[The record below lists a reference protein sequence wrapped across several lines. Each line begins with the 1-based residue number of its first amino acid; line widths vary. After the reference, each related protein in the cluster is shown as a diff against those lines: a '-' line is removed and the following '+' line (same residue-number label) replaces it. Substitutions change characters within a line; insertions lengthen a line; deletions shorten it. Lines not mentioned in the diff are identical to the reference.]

1 MILLEGEIIV
11 PTLETKRLQLIPF
24 TLELKKAAMNDRA
37 RLVEMLGVYV
47 PEHWPEP
54 DLAEALPVFVE
65 KMEKAPSEPV
75 WDWIAIHRLDQG
87 VIGGIGFMGGPD
99 KDGVVEVG
107 YDIIPEYRKQGYA
120 TEMARSLIAWVF
132 QETDIKVV
140 TASCLDDNIG
150 SIKVLENVGMR
161 RLEPDENVLKWEI
174 RKDNWATARV
184 APTFSPMDLHEM

>member
-1 MILLEGEIIV
+1 M
-11 PTLETKRLQLIPF
+11 PTLETERLQLIPF

-37 RLVEMLGVYV
+37 RLVDLLGVYV

-54 DLAEALPVFVE
+54 DMAEALPFFIE
-65 KMEKAPSEPV
+65 NMEKAPSEPP
-75 WDWIAIHRLDQG
+75 WDWIAIHKVDQG

-107 YDIIPEYRKQGYA
+107 YDVVPEYRKQGLA
-120 TEMARSLIAWVF
+120 TEMASSLIAWAF
-132 QETDIKVV
+132 HQTGIKVV

-161 RLEPDENVLKWEI
+161 RLEPDGNMLKWEI
-174 RKDNWATARV
+174 RKNSISQMHFLR
-184 APTFSPMDLHEM
+184 ER

>member
-1 MILLEGEIIV
+1 MILLKGVIIV

-24 TLELKKAAMNDRA
+24 TLDLKKAAMNDRA

-54 DLAEALPVFVE
+54 DLVEALPVFVE

-75 WDWIAIHRLDQG
+75 WDWIAIHRLDQA

-120 TEMARSLIAWVF
+120 TEMARSLIAWAF

-140 TASCLDDNIG
+140 TASCHDDNIG

-161 RLEPDENVLKWEI
+161 RLEPDGNMLKWDI
-174 RKDNWATARV
+174 RKDSTI
-184 APTFSPMDLHEM
+184 L

>member
-1 MILLEGEIIV
+1 M

-24 TLELKKAAMNDRA
+24 TLDLKKAAMNDRA

-54 DLAEALPVFVE
+54 DLAEALPFFIE
-65 KMEKAPSEPV
+65 NMEKAPTGPV
-75 WDWIAIHRLDQG
+75 WDWIAIHRLDRG

-99 KDGVVEVG
+99 KDGVVEMG
-107 YDIIPEYRKQGYA
+107 YDVVPEYRKQGYA
-120 TEMARSLIAWVF
+120 TEMARSLITWAF
-132 QETDIKVV
+132 QETGINIV

-161 RLEPDENVLKWEI
+161 RLEPDANMLKWEI
-174 RKDNWATARV
+174 RKDNRATARI
-184 APTFSPMDLHEM
+184 APTFSPNGST

>member
-1 MILLEGEIIV
+1 M

-24 TLELKKAAMNDRA
+24 TLDLKKAAMNDRA

-47 PEHWPEP
+47 PEHWPGP
-54 DLAEALPVFVE
+54 DLAEALPFFVE
-65 KMEKAPSEPV
+65 NMEKAPSGPV

-107 YDIIPEYRKQGYA
+107 YDIVPEYRKQGYA
-120 TEMARSLIAWVF
+120 TEMLRSLVAWAF
-132 QETDIKVV
+132 QKTIIKVV

-150 SIKVLENVGMR
+150 SIKVLENAGMH
-161 RLEPDENVLKWEI
+161 RLKPDGNMLKWEI
-174 RKDNWATARV
+174 RKNNWAPV
-184 APTFSPMDLHEM
+184 NL

>member
-1 MILLEGEIIV
+1 M

-24 TLELKKAAMNDRA
+24 TLDLKKAAMNDRA

-47 PEHWPEP
+47 PEHWPGP
-54 DLAEALPVFVE
+54 DLAEALPFFVE
-65 KMEKAPSEPV
+65 NMEKAPSEPA
-75 WDWIAIHRLDQG
+75 WDWITIHRSDQA

-107 YDIIPEYRKQGYA
+107 YDIVPEYRKQGYA
-120 TEMARSLIAWVF
+120 TEMTRSLVTWAL

-140 TASCLDDNIG
+140 TASCFDNNIG

-161 RLEPDENVLKWEI
+161 RLEPDRNMLKWEI
-174 RKDNWATARV
+174 RKDSTI
-184 APTFSPMDLHEM
+184 L